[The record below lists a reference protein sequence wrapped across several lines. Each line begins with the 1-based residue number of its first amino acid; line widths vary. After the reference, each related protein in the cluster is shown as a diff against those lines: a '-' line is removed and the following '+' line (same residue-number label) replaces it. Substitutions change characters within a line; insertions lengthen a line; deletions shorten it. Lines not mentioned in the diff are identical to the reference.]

1 MKTVTLQLNMDD
13 EINAMEQQV
22 LATWSNVRD
31 IRPALQA
38 LYTQAAHDTRAFF
51 EDFEPSMLCRSL
63 SEARVAEIEKLFD
76 DEDQKNLCGYYDSV
90 ASTLRQID
98 NGMSYVLSASR
109 NLDGPWDFAEKLTV
123 PFKALVKKHPG
134 LAHASP
140 KSDAENVEFQGCYIG
155 AVRSPEFSERITSQY
170 VGYEVDGHGKGAAYV
185 LIGAAYAHFMGICEQ
200 INTLT
205 LMRDIQGLFDINE
218 PTIKFGKVIEG
229 SVGNK
234 MLDTLISLAEP
245 MQEEKDFV
253 DAVAN
258 MKAFRAMTPQE
269 QTKKASAD
277 MHISNE
283 ELDRL
288 INEHQKDALKA
299 VRRHF
304 RINSKHDQ
312 ELSVT
317 PR

>member
-1 MKTVTLQLNMDD
+1 MKNVTLQLNIDD
-13 EINAMEQQV
+13 EINAMEQYV
-22 LATWSNVRD
+22 LATWSHVDD

-38 LYTQAAHDTRAFF
+38 LYTQATHDTRAFF

-90 ASTLRQID
+90 ASMLSQID
-98 NGMSYVLSASR
+98 NGMSYVVSASR
-109 NLDGPWDFAEKLTV
+109 DLDGPWDFAKKLSV
-123 PFKALVKKHPG
+123 PFKALVKKYPG

-140 KSDAENVEFQGCYIG
+140 KSDTDNVEFQGSYIG
-155 AVRSPEFSERITSQY
+155 AVRSREFSERTTAQY
-170 VGYEVDGHGKGAAYV
+170 VEYEVEGHGKGAAYV

-218 PTIKFGKVIEG
+218 PAIKFGKVIEG

-234 MLDTLISLAEP
+234 ILDTLITLADP
-245 MQEEKDFV
+245 MKEEKDFV
-253 DAVAN
+253 DAVAD

-269 QTKKASAD
+269 QAKKAGAD
-277 MHISNE
+277 SHISNE

-288 INEHQKDALKA
+288 INDNQNDALKA

-304 RINSKHDQ
+304 RINSKHHQDP
-312 ELSVT
+312 SVD

>member
-1 MKTVTLQLNMDD
+1 MKTVTLQLNIDD

-38 LYTQAAHDTRAFF
+38 LYAQAAHDSRAFF

-63 SEARVAEIEKLFD
+63 SEARVAEIKKLFD
-76 DEDQKNLCGYYDSV
+76 DEDQKDLCGYYDSV
-90 ASTLRQID
+90 ANTLRQID
-98 NGMSYVLSASR
+98 NGMSYVLGASR
-109 NLDGPWDFAEKLTV
+109 NIDGPWDFSEKLT
-123 PFKALVKKHPG
+123 PHFKVILKKYPS

-140 KSDAENVEFQGCYIG
+140 KLDAEHLEFQGCYIG
-155 AVRSPEFSERITSQY
+155 AVRSHEFFERITPQY
-170 VGYEVDGHGKGAAYV
+170 VEYEVDGHGKGSAYV
-185 LIGAAYAHFMGICEQ
+185 LIGAAYAHFMGVSEKL
-200 INTLT
+200 NTLA
-205 LMRDIQGLFDINE
+205 LMRDIQSLFDIAE
-218 PTIKFGKVIEG
+218 PVMKFGKIIDG

-234 MLDTLISLAEP
+234 LLDTLISLADP
-245 MQEEKDFV
+245 MPQEKEFV
-253 DAVAN
+253 DEVAN
-258 MKAFRAMTPQE
+258 MKAFRTMTPQE
-269 QTKKASAD
+269 RAQMNKTD

-288 INEHQKDALKA
+288 IDEHQKDALKA

-304 RINSKHDQ
+304 RINSKPDH
-312 ELSVT
+312 ELSVA